1 MVAMPKLFF
10 RMLFASTTNG
20 GTGVYGE
27 FARIRGV
34 QRGRN
39 CRGNSSVSALDSVG
53 DMRIISGMLGS
64 VSRRARTIQA
74 LVWLFALGQ

>member
-1 MVAMPKLFF
+1 MSKLLV
-10 RMLFASTTNG
+10 RMLFASKTNG
-20 GTGVYGE
+20 GTGVYRDL
-27 FARIRGV
+27 ALIRGV

-39 CRGNSSVSALDSVG
+39 CRGNSSVSALDSIADV
-53 DMRIISGMLGS
+53 RIIWEMLVS

>member
-1 MVAMPKLFF
+1 MSMLLV
-10 RMLFASTTNG
+10 RMLFPLKTYG
-20 GTGVYGE
+20 GTGVYRDL
-27 FARIRGV
+27 ARIRGV

-39 CRGNSSVSALDSVG
+39 CRGNSPVSALDSVA

-74 LVWLFALGQ
+74 PVWLFAFGQ